1 MLTVKVSERPSA
13 DYLLNSE
20 WLKPDKGP
28 LNIEISQMESNKIAD
43 TESSINA
50 KEKKCFY

>member
-13 DYLLNSE
+13 DCLLNSE
-20 WLKPDKGP
+20 WLKPKEP

-43 TESSINA
+43 TESSINT
-50 KEKKCFY
+50 KEKKFFY